1 MNDEIEVPMRIEIS
15 EQIKS
20 LFDRAEALQ
29 NRFAGIKFIAQDAAE
44 EQQAL
49 LGVITEHNAV
59 MSELGLMFYNVYLNN
74 KGN

>member
-1 MNDEIEVPMRIEIS
+1 MKIEVS

-29 NRFAGIKFIAQDAAE
+29 NRFAGIKFISQDTAE

-59 MSELGLMFYNVYLNN
+59 MSELGLIFYNVYLSS
-74 KGN
+74 KQ